1 MLSLC
6 WLKTS
11 AGFSLK
17 FISGWFKVHFGLVQ
31 GFFKVYLGLVKVSLA
46 LVKGFCRVGFGSV

>member
-11 AGFSLK
+11 VGFSLK

-31 GFFKVYLGLVKVSLA
+31 VFFKGLFRVS
-46 LVKGFCRVGFGSV
+46 

>member
-11 AGFSLK
+11 VGFSLK

-31 GFFKVYLGLVKVSLA
+31 GLKVYLGLVKVYLA

>member
-11 AGFSLK
+11 VGFSLT

-31 GFFKVYLGLVKVSLA
+31 VFF
-46 LVKGFCRVGFGSV
+46 